1 MDLRDA
7 VGDRLYLSKGFHR
20 DGVSIVTTKPTPPL
34 TLPQDSIRCKS
45 SDITQVCLF
54 PSFPTHYLLTISH
67 LTHAENTQRPSQPAK
82 QSHNPANPVV
92 FSPSFEVAHP
102 PTDRHTT
109 TKGTGPRV
117 GCMGHLRSRK
127 SRVCAYQNVTS
138 VSHWLTGYVV
148 LRSKFTR
155 DHRRA
160 WVCQCSA
167 CGS

>member
-34 TLPQDSIRCKS
+34 TFPQDSIRCKS

-54 PSFPTHYLLTISH
+54 LSFPADYLLT
-67 LTHAENTQRPSQPAK
+67 L
-82 QSHNPANPVV
+82 
-92 FSPSFEVAHP
+92 
-102 PTDRHTT
+102 D
-109 TKGTGPRV
+109 
-117 GCMGHLRSRK
+117 LRREHSTALSARQAIAQSRK
-127 SRVCAYQNVTS
+127 SRGFFSIFRGSAPSYRPTYNYKRDGTACRVYGTLEVKKVTGMCIS
-138 VSHWLTGYVV
+138 KHYLCVSHWLTGYVV